1 MRMFQTA
8 ASSFEN
14 QVPLELQ
21 GALAVSLP
29 ALAVSKGLSDVR
41 LWGILETAGPEGTR
55 DYVIAQ
61 GVKRGVY
68 LDGEILV
75 EKCTYLT
82 MNGTTWVDVEPV
94 TDADTIVRCEKL
106 AVKALTGDLGYKNI
120 LVEPIPVDEE
130 AEAAA
135 AAAAEEAAAA
145 AAAAAAEAGEEAPAA
160 EEPAPPAEG
169 EEEEEAKPTTMEVV
183 VTELTRVAHMVAAI
197 DEDTSVVPKGAN
209 VLINTKILPNSSYAG
224 LTIPNDIKSFAHF
237 RSCKRT
243 VPLIETM
250 DFLPELTGDI
260 KGSWSLIYDE
270 VTQQTTLRSL
280 LWPGYKFVHCN
291 KSRTYMALY
300 IGAGNINPDLPF
312 SL

>member
-1 MRMFQTA
+1 MFQTA

-41 LWGILETAGPEGTR
+41 LWGILETAGQEGSR

-82 MNGTTWVDVEPV
+82 MNGTTWVDVQPV

-135 AAAAEEAAAA
+135 AAAAAEAAAA
-145 AAAAAAEAGEEAPAA
+145 AAETAEGEEAPAA
-160 EEPAPPAEG
+160 EPAAEG
-169 EEEEEAKPTTMEVV
+169 EEEEAKPTTMEVV
-183 VTELTRVAHMVAAI
+183 VTELTRVAHMVAVI

-209 VLINTKILPNSSYAG
+209 VLINTKVLPNTGYAG

-300 IGAGNINPDLPF
+300 IGAGHINPDLPF